1 MKKALAFILSGVM
14 IFYFTGCQNGNK
26 GDMGNGSSPGENSSS
41 GSTEITWDEISA
53 DGVDEEKLMG
63 AVDTAVLERVAALLQ
78 ELTGEI
84 EKREREDPEFAFGAG
99 WYTYTLESEQFQE
112 VLEMGNAAAKPLYL
126 ILYKSPHQGLYE
138 YICCMALERI
148 TQVEID
154 DWKNAKDF
162 IEQFSS
168 RILEER

>member
-1 MKKALAFILSGVM
+1 
-14 IFYFTGCQNGNK
+14 
-26 GDMGNGSSPGENSSS
+26 MGNSSSPGENSGSE
-41 GSTEITWDEISA
+41 STEITWDEILA
-53 DGVDEEKLMG
+53 DGVDEEKLVE

-148 TQVEID
+148 TKVEIE
-154 DWKNAKDF
+154 DWESAKDF
-162 IEQFSS
+162 IEQFGSK
-168 RILEER
+168 ILEKS

>member
-1 MKKALAFILSGVM
+1 
-14 IFYFTGCQNGNK
+14 
-26 GDMGNGSSPGENSSS
+26 MGNGSSPGENSGSE
-41 GSTEITWDEISA
+41 STEITWDEILA
-53 DGVDEEKLMG
+53 DGVDEEKLME

-148 TQVEID
+148 TKVEIE
-154 DWKNAKDF
+154 DWESAKDF
-162 IEQFSS
+162 IEQFGSK
-168 RILEER
+168 ILEKS

>member
-1 MKKALAFILSGVM
+1 
-14 IFYFTGCQNGNK
+14 
-26 GDMGNGSSPGENSSS
+26 MGNSSSPGENSGSE
-41 GSTEITWDEISA
+41 STEITWDEILA
-53 DGVDEEKLMG
+53 DGVDEEKLME

-148 TQVEID
+148 TKVEIE
-154 DWKNAKDF
+154 DWESAKDF
-162 IEQFSS
+162 IEQFGSK
-168 RILEER
+168 ILEKS

>member
-1 MKKALAFILSGVM
+1 
-14 IFYFTGCQNGNK
+14 
-26 GDMGNGSSPGENSSS
+26 MGNSSSPGENSGSE
-41 GSTEITWDEISA
+41 STEITWNEILA
-53 DGVDEEKLMG
+53 DGVDEEKLME

-148 TQVEID
+148 TKVEIE
-154 DWKNAKDF
+154 DWESAKDF
-162 IEQFSS
+162 IEQFGSK
-168 RILEER
+168 ILEKS

>member
-1 MKKALAFILSGVM
+1 
-14 IFYFTGCQNGNK
+14 
-26 GDMGNGSSPGENSSS
+26 MGNSSSPGENSSS
-41 GSTEITWDEISA
+41 ESTEITWNEILA
-53 DGVDEEKLMG
+53 DGVDEEKLME

-148 TQVEID
+148 TKVEIE
-154 DWKNAKDF
+154 DWESAKDF
-162 IEQFSS
+162 IEQFGSK
-168 RILEER
+168 ILEKS

>member
-1 MKKALAFILSGVM
+1 
-14 IFYFTGCQNGNK
+14 
-26 GDMGNGSSPGENSSS
+26 MGNSSSPGENSGSE
-41 GSTEITWDEISA
+41 STEITWNEILA
-53 DGVDEEKLMG
+53 DGVDEEKLME

-99 WYTYTLESEQFQE
+99 WYIYTLESEQFQE

-148 TQVEID
+148 TKVEIE
-154 DWKNAKDF
+154 DWESAKDF
-162 IEQFSS
+162 IEQFGSK
-168 RILEER
+168 ILEKS

>member
-1 MKKALAFILSGVM
+1 
-14 IFYFTGCQNGNK
+14 
-26 GDMGNGSSPGENSSS
+26 MGNGNSPGENSGSE
-41 GSTEITWDEISA
+41 STEITWDEILA
-53 DGVDEEKLMG
+53 DGVDEEKLME

-148 TQVEID
+148 TKVEIE
-154 DWKNAKDF
+154 DWESAKDF
-162 IEQFSS
+162 IEQFGSK
-168 RILEER
+168 ILEKS

>member
-1 MKKALAFILSGVM
+1 
-14 IFYFTGCQNGNK
+14 
-26 GDMGNGSSPGENSSS
+26 MGNGSSPGENSGSE
-41 GSTEITWDEISA
+41 STEITWDEILA
-53 DGVDEEKLMG
+53 DGVDEEKLVE

-148 TQVEID
+148 TKVKIE
-154 DWKNAKDF
+154 DWESAKDF
-162 IEQFSS
+162 IEQFGSK
-168 RILEER
+168 ILEKS

>member
-1 MKKALAFILSGVM
+1 
-14 IFYFTGCQNGNK
+14 
-26 GDMGNGSSPGENSSS
+26 MGNGSSPGENSGSE
-41 GSTEITWDEISA
+41 STEITWNEILA
-53 DGVDEEKLMG
+53 DGVDEEKLME

-148 TQVEID
+148 TKVEIE
-154 DWKNAKDF
+154 DWESAKDF
-162 IEQFSS
+162 IEQFGSK
-168 RILEER
+168 ILEKN

>member
-1 MKKALAFILSGVM
+1 MKKALVFILLGVM
-14 IFYFTGCQNGNK
+14 IFYFTGCQNGNI
-26 GDMGNGSSPGENSSS
+26 GDMGNSSSPGENSGSE
-41 GSTEITWDEISA
+41 STEITWNEILA
-53 DGVDEEKLMG
+53 DGVDEEKLME

-148 TQVEID
+148 TKVEIE
-154 DWKNAKDF
+154 DWESAKDF
-162 IEQFSS
+162 IEQFGSK
-168 RILEER
+168 ILEKS

>member
-1 MKKALAFILSGVM
+1 
-14 IFYFTGCQNGNK
+14 
-26 GDMGNGSSPGENSSS
+26 MGNSSSPGENSGSE
-41 GSTEITWDEISA
+41 STEITWNEILA
-53 DGVDEEKLMG
+53 DGVDEEKLME

-99 WYTYTLESEQFQE
+99 WYTYTFESEQFQE

-148 TQVEID
+148 TKVEIE
-154 DWKNAKDF
+154 DWESAKDF
-162 IEQFSS
+162 IEQFGSK
-168 RILEER
+168 ILEKS

>member
-1 MKKALAFILSGVM
+1 
-14 IFYFTGCQNGNK
+14 
-26 GDMGNGSSPGENSSS
+26 MGNSSSPGENSSS
-41 GSTEITWDEISA
+41 ESTEITWNEILA
-53 DGVDEEKLMG
+53 DGVDEEKLME

-112 VLEMGNAAAKPLYL
+112 VLEMGNAAAKLLYL

-148 TQVEID
+148 TKVEIE
-154 DWKNAKDF
+154 DWESAKDF
-162 IEQFSS
+162 IEQFGSK
-168 RILEER
+168 ILEKS

>member
-1 MKKALAFILSGVM
+1 
-14 IFYFTGCQNGNK
+14 
-26 GDMGNGSSPGENSSS
+26 MGNSSSPGENSSS
-41 GSTEITWDEISA
+41 ESTEITWNEILA
-53 DGVDEEKLMG
+53 DGVDEEKLME

-112 VLEMGNAAAKPLYL
+112 VLEMGNAAAKLLYL

-148 TQVEID
+148 TKVEIE
-154 DWKNAKDF
+154 DWESAKDF
-162 IEQFSS
+162 LEQFGSQIWEKS
-168 RILEER
+168 